1 MAELH
6 DLVSRVPGVGMVRAA
21 ALSRGGIETLE
32 DFLLQLPF
40 RYEDRS
46 RASSIS
52 ELVVGER
59 YTFKVKVNR
68 IRRLGHRGRK
78 RVEAVVSDESGELKV
93 VWFRQPYGADSISKG
108 DSILIFGKVV
118 QYDGNPQ
125 LVNPV
130 LEKDGGLHLGRLVP
144 IYRRI
149 GKLTPGVLRRLIDAC
164 IDLVGEIPESLPS
177 STRRRLQLTG
187 RHEAIVGIHRPASA
201 VDPSVLNAARSP
213 AHQRL
218 VCEEFLSLQTV
229 LQLQRTQEK
238 KELLGPEMIF
248 DEASVATILE
258 ILPFRL
264 TPGQDDA
271 LRAILADMKSRV
283 PMHRLLQ
290 GDVGCGKTA
299 VAGGAL
305 LAAATAG
312 YQAAIMAPTELLAR
326 QHSRWLAP
334 WAASKG
340 MNLACLTGTTSS
352 VSKQKI
358 LDGLANGDI
367 KILVGTHALLE
378 PEVLFSKL
386 GLAVIDEQHRFGVR
400 QRASLREKGKADHHQ
415 CPHLLVM
422 TATPIPRTLELTV
435 YGDLDVCTIDD
446 MPPGRQPVV
455 SQVVPAA
462 DWSRVVEMLIETV
475 HRGEQAYVVAPRIK
489 DGDGELSTAVQLQA
503 ELKHQLEGVRIGLL
517 HGRQAQDE
525 RSSTMESFR
534 AGQIDVL
541 ASTTVVEVG
550 VDVSNAT
557 LMVIGHAERFGLAQ
571 LHQLRGRVGRG
582 SAQATCVFL
591 AHEPLSENAQLR
603 LDAVQSTT
611 DGFELAEKDLSLRG
625 PGELLGTRQAGV
637 TGFRV
642 GDPFRDHKWLE
653 VTCEEAQRLVAAED
667 DESIDYCQRIQ
678 RYWGRQFAM
687 TQTG

>member
-1 MAELH
+1 M
-6 DLVSRVPGVGMVRAA
+6 
-21 ALSRGGIETLE
+21 
-32 DFLLQLPF
+32 
-40 RYEDRS
+40 
-46 RASSIS
+46 
-52 ELVVGER
+52 
-59 YTFKVKVNR
+59 
-68 IRRLGHRGRK
+68 
-78 RVEAVVSDESGELKV
+78 
-93 VWFRQPYGADSISKG
+93 
-108 DSILIFGKVV
+108 
-118 QYDGNPQ
+118 
-125 LVNPV
+125 
-130 LEKDGGLHLGRLVP
+130 GRLVP

-201 VDPSVLNAARSP
+201 GDPSVLNAARSP

-283 PMHRLLQ
+283 PLHRLLQ

-334 WAASKG
+334 WAASQG

-400 QRASLREKGKADHHQ
+400 QRASLREKGKADHQQ

-462 DWSRVVEMLIETV
+462 NWSRVVEMLIETV

-653 VTCEEAQRLVAAED
+653 VTCKEAQRLVAAED

>member
-6 DLVSRVPGVGMVRAA
+6 DPVSKVPGVGMVRAA
-21 ALSRGGIETLE
+21 ALRCRGIQTVE
-32 DFLLQLPF
+32 DLLLQLPF

-46 RASSIS
+46 KVSSIS
-52 ELVVGER
+52 ELIVGES
-59 YTFKVKVNR
+59 YTFNVKVNR
-68 IRRLGHRGRK
+68 IRRLGHRGRN
-78 RVEAVVSDESGELKV
+78 RVEAVVSDETGELKV
-93 VWFRQPYGADSISKG
+93 VWFRQPYVADAIAKG
-108 DSILIFGKVV
+108 DPVSVFGKVV
-118 QYDGNPQ
+118 EHDGNPQ
-125 LVNPV
+125 LVNPI
-130 LEKDGGLHLGRLVP
+130 LEKGDGLHLGRLVP

-164 IDLVGEIPESLPS
+164 IDLVGEVPESLPGL
-177 STRRRLQLTG
+177 TRRRLQLAG
-187 RHEAIVGIHRPASA
+187 RHEAVVGIHRPTSTA
-201 VDPSVLNAARSP
+201 DPSVLNAARSP

-238 KELLGPEMIF
+238 NELLGPEMIF
-248 DEASVATILE
+248 DEASVAAILE
-258 ILPFRL
+258 VLPFRL
-264 TPGQDDA
+264 TRGQDAA
-271 LRAILADMKSRV
+271 LWTILADMKSRV

-312 YQAAIMAPTELLAR
+312 YQAAIMVPTELLAR

-334 WAASKG
+334 WAGSRG
-340 MNLACLTGTTSS
+340 VNMECLTGTTSS
-352 VSKQKI
+352 GSKQRI

-378 PEVLFSKL
+378 PEVLFPKL

-400 QRASLREKGKADHHQ
+400 QRASLREKGRADHHQ

-435 YGDLDVCTIDD
+435 YGDLDVCTIND

-462 DWSRVVEMLIETV
+462 NWSRVVEMLVETV

-489 DGDGELSTAVQLQA
+489 EGDDELSAAVQLQA
-503 ELKHQLEGVRIGLL
+503 ELQRQLSGVRIGLL
-517 HGRQAQDE
+517 HGRQPQDE

-550 VDVSNAT
+550 VDVTNAT

-591 AHEPLSENAQLR
+591 AHEPLSKNAQLR
-603 LDAVQSTT
+603 LEAVQSTT

-637 TGFRV
+637 AGLRV
-642 GDPFRDHKWLE
+642 GDLFRDHEWLE
-653 VTCEEAQRLVAAED
+653 VTCKEARRLVVAED
-667 DESIDYCQRIQ
+667 DESVEYCQRI
-678 RYWGRQFAM
+678 RRSWGRRFAM

>member
-6 DLVSRVPGVGMVRAA
+6 DPVSRVPGVGMVRAA
-21 ALSRGGIETLE
+21 ALRRRGIQTVE
-32 DFLLQLPF
+32 DLLLQLPF

-46 RASSIS
+46 RISSIS
-52 ELVVGER
+52 ELIVGES
-59 YTFKVKVNR
+59 YTFNVKVNR
-68 IRRLGHRGRK
+68 IRRLGYRDRN
-78 RVEAVVSDESGELKV
+78 RVEAVMSDETGELKV
-93 VWFRQPYGADSISKG
+93 VWFRQPYVADAIAKG
-108 DSILIFGKVV
+108 DSVSLFGKVV
-118 QYDGNPQ
+118 EHDGDPQ

-130 LEKDGGLHLGRLVP
+130 LEKGAGLHLGRLVP

-149 GKLTPGVLRRLIDAC
+149 GKVAPGVLRRLIDAC
-164 IDLVGEIPESLPS
+164 IDLVGEIPESLPD

-187 RHEAIVGIHRPASA
+187 RYEAVVGIHRPTSTADA
-201 VDPSVLNAARSP
+201 SVLNAARSP

-229 LQLQRTQEK
+229 LQLQRAQEK
-238 KELLGPEMIF
+238 NELLGPEMIF
-248 DEASVATILE
+248 DEASVAAILKV
-258 ILPFRL
+258 LPFRL
-264 TPGQDDA
+264 TPGQDAA
-271 LRAILADMKSRV
+271 LWAILADMQSRV

-305 LAAATAG
+305 LVAATAG
-312 YQAAIMAPTELLAR
+312 YQAAIMVPTELLAR

-334 WAASKG
+334 WAASG
-340 MNLACLTGTTSS
+340 GVNMECLTGTTSS
-352 VSKQKI
+352 GSKQKI

-378 PEVLFSKL
+378 PEVSFSRL

-400 QRASLREKGKADHHQ
+400 QRASLREKGRADHYQ

-435 YGDLDVCTIDD
+435 YGDLDVCKIDD

-462 DWSRVVEMLIETV
+462 DWSRVVEMLVATV

-489 DGDGELSTAVQLQA
+489 EGDDELSAAVQLQA
-503 ELKHQLEGVRIGLL
+503 ELQRQLPGARIGLL

-525 RSSTMESFR
+525 RSSTMERFR

-550 VDVSNAT
+550 VDVTNAT

-591 AHEPLSENAQLR
+591 AHAPLSENAQSR
-603 LDAVQSTT
+603 LEAVQSTT
-611 DGFELAEKDLSLRG
+611 DGFELAERDLSLRG
-625 PGELLGTRQAGV
+625 PGELLGTRQAGLA
-637 TGFRV
+637 GLRV
-642 GDPFRDHKWLE
+642 GDPVHDHEWLE
-653 VTCEEAQRLVAAED
+653 VTSKEARRLVAAED
-667 DESIDYCQRIQ
+667 RESKDYCQRIW
-678 RYWGRQFAM
+678 RYWGRRFAM
-687 TQTG
+687 SQTG

>member
-6 DLVSRVPGVGMVRAA
+6 DPVSKVPGVGMVRAA
-21 ALSRGGIETLE
+21 ALRRRGIQTVE
-32 DFLLQLPF
+32 DLLLQLPF

-46 RASSIS
+46 KVSSIS
-52 ELVVGER
+52 ELIVGES
-59 YTFKVKVNR
+59 YTFNVKVNR
-68 IRRLGHRGRK
+68 IRRLGHRGRN
-78 RVEAVVSDESGELKV
+78 RVEAVVSDETGELKV
-93 VWFRQPYGADSISKG
+93 VWFRQPYVADAIAKG
-108 DSILIFGKVV
+108 DPVSVFGKVV
-118 QYDGNPQ
+118 EHDGNPQ

-130 LEKDGGLHLGRLVP
+130 LEKGGGLHLGRLVP

-164 IDLVGEIPESLPS
+164 IDLVGEIPESLPDL
-177 STRRRLQLTG
+177 TRRRLQLAG
-187 RHEAIVGIHRPASA
+187 RHEAVVGIHRPTSTS
-201 VDPSVLNAARSP
+201 DPSVLNAARSP

-238 KELLGPEMIF
+238 NELLGPEMIF
-248 DEASVATILE
+248 DEASVVAILE
-258 ILPFRL
+258 ALPFRL
-264 TPGQDDA
+264 TRGQDAA
-271 LRAILADMKSRV
+271 LWTILADMKSRV

-312 YQAAIMAPTELLAR
+312 YQAAIMVPTELLAR

-334 WAASKG
+334 WAASRG
-340 MNLACLTGTTSS
+340 ANMECLTGTTSS
-352 VSKQKI
+352 GSKQQI

-400 QRASLREKGKADHHQ
+400 QRASLREKGRADHHQ

-462 DWSRVVEMLIETV
+462 NWSRVVEMLVETV

-489 DGDGELSTAVQLQA
+489 EGDDELSAAVQLQA
-503 ELKHQLEGVRIGLL
+503 ELQRQLSGVRIGLL
-517 HGRQAQDE
+517 HGRQPQDE

-534 AGQIDVL
+534 AGQIDIL

-550 VDVSNAT
+550 VDVTNAT

-591 AHEPLSENAQLR
+591 AHEPLSKNAQSR
-603 LDAVQSTT
+603 LEAVQLTT

-637 TGFRV
+637 AGLRV
-642 GDPFRDHKWLE
+642 GDLFRDHEWLE
-653 VTCEEAQRLVAAED
+653 VTCKEARRLVVAED
-667 DESIDYCQRIQ
+667 DESVEYCQRVR
-678 RYWGRQFAM
+678 RYWGRRFAM

>member
-1 MAELH
+1 
-6 DLVSRVPGVGMVRAA
+6 
-21 ALSRGGIETLE
+21 
-32 DFLLQLPF
+32 
-40 RYEDRS
+40 
-46 RASSIS
+46 
-52 ELVVGER
+52 
-59 YTFKVKVNR
+59 
-68 IRRLGHRGRK
+68 
-78 RVEAVVSDESGELKV
+78 
-93 VWFRQPYGADSISKG
+93 
-108 DSILIFGKVV
+108 
-118 QYDGNPQ
+118 
-125 LVNPV
+125 
-130 LEKDGGLHLGRLVP
+130 
-144 IYRRI
+144 
-149 GKLTPGVLRRLIDAC
+149 
-164 IDLVGEIPESLPS
+164 
-177 STRRRLQLTG
+177 
-187 RHEAIVGIHRPASA
+187 
-201 VDPSVLNAARSP
+201 
-213 AHQRL
+213 
-218 VCEEFLSLQTV
+218 
-229 LQLQRTQEK
+229 
-238 KELLGPEMIF
+238 
-248 DEASVATILE
+248 
-258 ILPFRL
+258 
-264 TPGQDDA
+264 
-271 LRAILADMKSRV
+271 
-283 PMHRLLQ
+283 
-290 GDVGCGKTA
+290 
-299 VAGGAL
+299 
-305 LAAATAG
+305 
-312 YQAAIMAPTELLAR
+312 
-326 QHSRWLAP
+326 
-334 WAASKG
+334 
-340 MNLACLTGTTSS
+340 
-352 VSKQKI
+352 
-358 LDGLANGDI
+358 
-367 KILVGTHALLE
+367 
-378 PEVLFSKL
+378 
-386 GLAVIDEQHRFGVR
+386 
-400 QRASLREKGKADHHQ
+400 
-415 CPHLLVM
+415 M

-475 HRGEQAYVVAPRIK
+475 QRGEQAYVVAPRIK

-503 ELKHQLEGVRIGLL
+503 ELEHQLEGVRIGLL

-525 RSSTMESFR
+525 RSSTMENFR

>member
-6 DLVSRVPGVGMVRAA
+6 DPVSEVPGVGMVRAA
-21 ALSRGGIETLE
+21 ALRRRGIQTVE
-32 DFLLQLPF
+32 DLLLQLPF

-46 RASSIS
+46 KVSSIS
-52 ELVVGER
+52 ELIVGES
-59 YTFKVKVNR
+59 YTFNVKVNR
-68 IRRLGHRGRK
+68 IQRLGHRGRN
-78 RVEAVVSDESGELKV
+78 RVEAVVSDETGELKV
-93 VWFRQPYGADSISKG
+93 VWFRQPYVADAITKG
-108 DSILIFGKVV
+108 DAVSVFGKVV
-118 QYDGNPQ
+118 EHDGNPQ

-130 LEKDGGLHLGRLVP
+130 LEKGGGLHLGRLVP

-164 IDLVGEIPESLPS
+164 IDLVGEIPESLPDL
-177 STRRRLQLTG
+177 TRRRLQLAG
-187 RHEAIVGIHRPASA
+187 RHEALVGIHRPTSTA
-201 VDPSVLNAARSP
+201 DPSVLNAARSQ

-238 KELLGPEMIF
+238 NELLGPKMIF
-248 DEASVATILE
+248 DETSVAAILE
-258 ILPFRL
+258 VLPFRL
-264 TPGQDDA
+264 TPGQDAA
-271 LRAILADMKSRV
+271 LWTILADMKRRV

-312 YQAAIMAPTELLAR
+312 YQAAIMVPTELLAR

-334 WAASKG
+334 WAASRG
-340 MNLACLTGTTSS
+340 VNMECLTGTTSS
-352 VSKQKI
+352 GLKEQI

-367 KILVGTHALLE
+367 KILVGTHALLQ

-400 QRASLREKGKADHHQ
+400 QRASLREKGRANHHQ

-446 MPPGRQPVV
+446 MPPGRQPVI

-462 DWSRVVEMLIETV
+462 NWSRVVEMLVETV
-475 HRGEQAYVVAPRIK
+475 HRGEQAYVVTPRIK
-489 DGDGELSTAVQLQA
+489 EGDDELSAAVELQA
-503 ELKHQLEGVRIGLL
+503 ELQRQLSGVRIGLL
-517 HGRQAQDE
+517 HGKQAQDE

-550 VDVSNAT
+550 VDVTNAT
-557 LMVIGHAERFGLAQ
+557 LMVIGHADRFGLAQ

-582 SAQATCVFL
+582 SVQATCIFL
-591 AHEPLSENAQLR
+591 AHEPLSKNAQSR
-603 LDAVQSTT
+603 LEAVQSTT
-611 DGFELAEKDLSLRG
+611 DGFALAEKDLSLRG

-637 TGFRV
+637 AGLRV
-642 GDPFRDHKWLE
+642 GDLFRDHEWLDL
-653 VTCEEAQRLVAAED
+653 TCKEARRLVVAED
-667 DESIDYCQRIQ
+667 DESVEYCQRVR
-678 RYWGRQFAM
+678 RYWGHRFAM

>member
-1 MAELH
+1 
-6 DLVSRVPGVGMVRAA
+6 
-21 ALSRGGIETLE
+21 
-32 DFLLQLPF
+32 
-40 RYEDRS
+40 
-46 RASSIS
+46 
-52 ELVVGER
+52 
-59 YTFKVKVNR
+59 
-68 IRRLGHRGRK
+68 
-78 RVEAVVSDESGELKV
+78 
-93 VWFRQPYGADSISKG
+93 
-108 DSILIFGKVV
+108 
-118 QYDGNPQ
+118 
-125 LVNPV
+125 
-130 LEKDGGLHLGRLVP
+130 
-144 IYRRI
+144 
-149 GKLTPGVLRRLIDAC
+149 
-164 IDLVGEIPESLPS
+164 
-177 STRRRLQLTG
+177 
-187 RHEAIVGIHRPASA
+187 
-201 VDPSVLNAARSP
+201 LNAARSP

-258 ILPFRL
+258 TLPFRL

-334 WAASKG
+334 WAASQG

-352 VSKQKI
+352 VSKQQI

-400 QRASLREKGKADHHQ
+400 QRASLREKGKADHQQ
-415 CPHLLVM
+415 CPHFLVM

-446 MPPGRQPVV
+446 MPPGRQPIV

-462 DWSRVVEMLIETV
+462 NWDRVVEMLIETV

-503 ELKHQLEGVRIGLL
+503 ELQHQLGGVRIGLL

-653 VTCEEAQRLVAAED
+653 VTCEEAQRLVEAED

-687 TQTG
+687 TQTGLLCTTKKM

>member
-6 DLVSRVPGVGMVRAA
+6 DPVNRVPGVGVVRAA
-21 ALSRGGIETLE
+21 ALRRRGIQTVE
-32 DFLLQLPF
+32 DLLLQLPF

-46 RASSIS
+46 KVSSIS
-52 ELVVGER
+52 ELIVGES
-59 YTFKVKVNR
+59 YTFNVEVNR
-68 IRRLGHRGRK
+68 IRRLGYRGRN
-78 RVEAVVSDESGELKV
+78 RVEAVVSDETGELKV
-93 VWFRQPYGADSISKG
+93 VWFRQPYVADAIAKG
-108 DSILIFGKVV
+108 DSVSVFGKVV
-118 QYDGNPQ
+118 EHDGKPQ

-130 LEKDGGLHLGRLVP
+130 LEKGGGLHLGRLVP

-164 IDLVGEIPESLPS
+164 IDLVGEIPESLPGL
-177 STRRRLQLTG
+177 TRRRLQLAG
-187 RHEAIVGIHRPASA
+187 RHEAVVGIHRPTSTA
-201 VDPSVLNAARSP
+201 DPSVLNAARSP

-229 LQLQRTQEK
+229 LQLQRIQEK
-238 KELLGPEMIF
+238 NELLGPEMIF
-248 DEASVATILE
+248 DEASVAAILE
-258 ILPFRL
+258 VLPFRL
-264 TPGQDDA
+264 TPGQDAA
-271 LRAILADMKSRV
+271 LWTILADMKSRV

-312 YQAAIMAPTELLAR
+312 YQAALMVPTELLAR

-334 WAASKG
+334 WVASRG
-340 MNLACLTGTTSS
+340 VNMECLTGTTSS
-352 VSKQKI
+352 GSKQQI
-358 LDGLANGDI
+358 LDGLVDGDI

-400 QRASLREKGKADHHQ
+400 QRASLREKGRADHHQ

-435 YGDLDVCTIDD
+435 YGDLDVCTIGD

-455 SQVVPAA
+455 SQVVPVAN
-462 DWSRVVEMLIETV
+462 WSRVVEMLVETV

-489 DGDGELSTAVQLQA
+489 EGDDELSAAVQLQA
-503 ELKHQLEGVRIGLL
+503 ELQRQLSGVRIGLL
-517 HGRQAQDE
+517 HGRQPQDE

-550 VDVSNAT
+550 VDVTNAT

-591 AHEPLSENAQLR
+591 AHEPLSKNAQSR
-603 LDAVQSTT
+603 LEAVQSTT

-637 TGFRV
+637 AGLRV
-642 GDPFRDHKWLE
+642 GDLFRDHEWLE
-653 VTCEEAQRLVAAED
+653 VTCKEARRLVMAED
-667 DESIDYCQRIQ
+667 DESVEYCQRIR
-678 RYWGRQFAM
+678 RYWRRRFAM